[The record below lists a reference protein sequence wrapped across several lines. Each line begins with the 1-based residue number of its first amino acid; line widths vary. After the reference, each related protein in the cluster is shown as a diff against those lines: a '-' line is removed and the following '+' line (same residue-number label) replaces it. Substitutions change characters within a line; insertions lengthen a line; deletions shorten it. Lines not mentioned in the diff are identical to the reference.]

1 MWHIFPSI
9 ILNCY
14 LSPFLLFSHPVMSD
28 SATPWTADQQASPS
42 FTISQGLLKL
52 MSIESMMPSNPLILC
67 HSLLLLPSIFSSIR
81 VLHVSVLSSKIDGK
95 LSGQGLCLSLLWVSD
110 VPNLILQRAS
120 AWSKLVVLVLT
131 MKGWSGQWI
140 PWWIPLWS
148 IHTGCCCCCCVTSVV
163 SDSVRPHR
171 RQPTRGE

>member
-1 MWHIFPSI
+1 MDCRSAGFPV
-9 ILNCY
+9 LNHLPGFAQTHVHWVHDAIQPSY
-14 LSPFLLFSHPVMSD
+14 PLS
-28 SATPWTADQQASPS
+28 
-42 FTISQGLLKL
+42 
-52 MSIESMMPSNPLILC
+52 
-67 HSLLLLPSIFSSIR
+67 LPSPPAFNLFQHQGPSRFCLIFQNR
-81 VLHVSVLSSKIDGK
+81 WKTLW
-95 LSGQGLCLSLLWVSD
+95 GQGLCLSLLWVLD

-148 IHTGCCCCCCVTSVV
+148 IDTGCCCCCCITSVV
-163 SDSVRPHR
+163 FDSVRPHR